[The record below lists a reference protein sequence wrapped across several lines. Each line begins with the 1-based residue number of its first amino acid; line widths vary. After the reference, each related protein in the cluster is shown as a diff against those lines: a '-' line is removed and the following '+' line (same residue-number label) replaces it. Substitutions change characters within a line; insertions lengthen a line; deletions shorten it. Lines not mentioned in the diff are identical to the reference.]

1 MKNGKGMLVVEI
13 AFATLAFVGSLGSTI
28 LGWKK
33 GQTEQPQLQDKTK
46 QN

>member
-13 AFATLAFVGSLGSTI
+13 AFATLAFVGTLGSTI

-33 GQTEQPQLQDKTK
+33 GQNEQPQIQDKATK
-46 QN
+46 N